1 MYNYLF
7 KLFTI
12 FAIME
17 NYKYNGFRYIEQ
29 TQYKLNNDTRQELA
43 KLKIYSNS
51 FLSSARILEDWN
63 DKGFSI
69 DNLIKYDGV

>member
-1 MYNYLF
+1 
-7 KLFTI
+7 
-12 FAIME
+12 ME

-69 DNLIKYDGV
+69 DNLIKYDGL